1 MGTLTLS
8 LSPSVDGN
16 LIDTTSALATS
27 SRPWTVT
34 STNPLVLTAGGAT
47 PSHTGGWAM
56 STTEDQVYVVEFEVA
71 DESGITGG
79 AYMQVSSDPANDLG
93 ANPRF
98 FYGAI
103 PGFGFND
110 GNGERVIFTGTGGT
124 MYVGP
129 ALQIDQGGF
138 IQFNF
143 IRVSELNAPSPFSS
157 GDWSISDLE
166 TGGDARI
173 TVTSVPAG
181 TDLINVY
188 VGGVLTITDAPPGGI
203 FDVIGAFSDGFA
215 TNVYLTAENEAGRKS
230 DPSDT
235 KSVTTTLNASVPGT
249 MAAPTATA
257 DEDLVTVTLAAF
269 PNDDGGSPVLRRDI
283 EWSTDEATWTRIQN
297 TDPVRVIDTNLFE
310 TDIYVR
316 NLAVNAV
323 GDGTPSP
330 SFFLTTG
337 AESDPPAPGTLTQ
350 MSFADPD
357 APTRA
362 EVEQIARERW
372 HTRPDWWVAGTTP
385 KVIGTD
391 SLPAQFSYDAGS
403 NTISV
408 ASNGGTLDGWDFA
421 QTHTRINL
429 VSGDDVTAI
438 TNCKFA
444 PEPTTKAQRIASPSI
459 EQVLD
464 FGLNQTGRVRHL
476 SRCWFT
482 THPDH
487 DGGAWGPNSLIY
499 SQASGT
505 AFPTVD
511 VFDFCSFEGQ
521 SDDSIKL
528 GAHGIRRGLY
538 FDATWNTPDDA
549 ELWDSGA
556 TYNKG
561 DVVFN
566 SPQGYLRLCLND
578 GVTSAPNFSSKLAST
593 SDWRALD
600 PHGDTDQ
607 SPGTGDIEYAG
618 CFFNRDQNHRRLPS
632 RQVQRGLVNALRY
645 NSWTGSSYGDV
656 HVHHN
661 IFAPHKEFAS
671 NLSDRSPTVFGGPF
685 RSGKSALLEE
695 NWNAYGVGA
704 STKSNLVEAAQS
716 YITLAN
722 NTPNWDWWDPA
733 TLSGLSASYSG
744 GALTYGFTAS
754 LGGWAIVV
762 VTASGSSMTAK
773 EIIDAHREGTA
784 LASFEID
791 APTNT
796 AMSKAHTVALSAG
809 TYYAHML
816 YQAGGGVDTLAAVQ
830 TVVVA

>member
-1 MGTLTLS
+1 MPINWITSLT
-8 LSPSVDGN
+8 
-16 LIDTTSALATS
+16 
-27 SRPWTVT
+27 
-34 STNPLVLTAGGAT
+34 
-47 PSHTGGWAM
+47 
-56 STTEDQVYVVEFEVA
+56 
-71 DESGITGG
+71 
-79 AYMQVSSDPANDLG
+79 
-93 ANPRF
+93 
-98 FYGAI
+98 
-103 PGFGFND
+103 
-110 GNGERVIFTGTGGT
+110 
-124 MYVGP
+124 
-129 ALQIDQGGF
+129 
-138 IQFNF
+138 
-143 IRVSELNAPSPFSS
+143 
-157 GDWSISDLE
+157 
-166 TGGDARI
+166 
-173 TVTSVPAG
+173 
-181 TDLINVY
+181 
-188 VGGVLTITDAPPGGI
+188 
-203 FDVIGAFSDGFA
+203 
-215 TNVYLTAENEAGRKS
+215 
-230 DPSDT
+230 
-235 KSVTTTLNASVPGT
+235 
-249 MAAPTATA
+249 
-257 DEDLVTVTLAAF
+257 
-269 PNDDGGSPVLRRDI
+269 
-283 EWSTDEATWTRIQN
+283 
-297 TDPVRVIDTNLFE
+297 
-310 TDIYVR
+310 
-316 NLAVNAV
+316 
-323 GDGTPSP
+323 
-330 SFFLTTG
+330 
-337 AESDPPAPGTLTQ
+337 SDPPPPPPSGTLTQ

-566 SPQGYLRLCLND
+566 SSQGYLRLCLND

-830 TVVVA
+830 SFTS